1 MSLTLSYES
10 ALSRVKIVATGM
22 GTATTALI
30 EKSLNQ
36 ITWTTVRGGQDAQI
50 VGGSVT
56 VYDYEFASDVVNYYR
71 ATTPKDV
78 SFVSK
83 GTVAHGDN
91 ASVNPGLPA
100 GGAAGD
106 TLVLTSAIFGL
117 AAFPQTPAGYTLIG
131 NASNFRVFAKPHV
144 GVGEAGPTVA
154 FSGGVAGDTTSA
166 QLACFRNLLG
176 PSLADPLALS
186 LRTPA
191 AQNIAYAGLAVSPIH
206 ALILY
211 TGWKADDW
219 TTTGTLAGDGGVG
232 VKIDDPSSTTGSDQG
247 LVWDYCIQTTKVNVA
262 AGSFIVTGGGA
273 ALSSSMI
280 MDFKPADL
288 VQTANI
294 TPAIGGVWLKSIE
307 FPFLNRQLF
316 CVTNI
321 SPITRRTRTALFDII
336 GRSFPVAITDLRRSK
351 ELSVDVVTQTQ
362 VQWQDLDLALS
373 TGGDMFFQTPASY
386 PYPSLYVVVGD
397 VTMARPLLNRSC
409 NNDWR
414 VFTLPFTEVAAPGP
428 DVVGSTVTWQG
439 VLNAFATWQDVI
451 NAKATWLDL
460 LQSVGTP
467 ADVIVP

>member
-1 MSLTLSYES
+1 MSVTLTYET

-22 GTATTALI
+22 GTATTGI
-30 EKSLNQ
+30 VERSLNQ
-36 ITWTTVRGGQDAQI
+36 ITWTTVRGGQDAPI
-50 VGGSVT
+50 VSGSLT

-71 ATTPKDV
+71 VTTPKDV

-91 ASVNPGLPA
+91 ASLNPGLPA

-106 TLVLTSAIFGL
+106 TLILTSAILGL

-131 NASNFRVFAKPHV
+131 NASNFRVFAKAHV
-144 GVGEAGPTVA
+144 GGGEIAPTVT

-166 QLACFRNLLG
+166 QLACFRNLSG

-191 AQNIAYAGLAVSPIH
+191 AQNIAYAGLAVSPVH

-219 TTTGTLAGDGGVG
+219 ISTTTLAGDGGVAA
-232 VKIDDPSSTTGSDQG
+232 KIDDPSTTTGNDQG
-247 LVWDYCIQTTKVNVA
+247 LVWDYCVQTTKVNVA
-262 AGSFIVTGGGA
+262 AGSFLVSGGGA

-288 VQTANI
+288 VQTAST
-294 TPAIGGVWLKSIE
+294 TPAIQGVWLKSIR

-316 CVTNI
+316 CLTNV
-321 SPITRRTRTALFDII
+321 SPIARKSRTALFDVI
-336 GRSFPVAITDLRRSK
+336 GRSYPVAITDLRRSR
-351 ELSVDVVTQTQ
+351 ELSVDVVTQTA
-362 VQWQDLDLALS
+362 VEWQDLDFALS
-373 TGGDMFFQTPASY
+373 TGDEMFLQAPASY

-397 VTMARPLLNRSC
+397 VLMARPLFDRSC
-409 NNDWR
+409 GKDWR
-414 VFTLPFTEVAAPGP
+414 VFTLPLTEVAAPGP
-428 DVVGSTVTWQG
+428 DVVGATVTWQG
-439 VLNAFATWQDVI
+439 VLNAFATWQAVVT
-451 NAKATWLDL
+451 AKATWLDL